1 MTTYTTIPDADI
13 DQDSPVTQ
21 PLMTALRDNPIAIAE
36 ADSSVA
42 AGLLPSVKLGTLTT
56 TSGATHSLTSLD
68 LSPYKFIMA
77 VFNGV
82 SSGVSFTNTINFQ
95 GVAVAQTTSSS
106 DTRTGMVI
114 VDVERGQGFYVI
126 SNGYQG
132 IDTSITSATTTI
144 TVSIT
149 GTGAVFDAGTVEIY
163 GVK

>member
-1 MTTYTTIPDADI
+1 MTTYTTIADADI

-42 AGLLPSVKLGTLTT
+42 ASLLPSVKLGTLTT
-56 TSGATHSLTSLD
+56 TSGTSHSLTGLD
-68 LSPYKFIMA
+68 LSPYKFVMA
-77 VFNGV
+77 VFNAV
-82 SSGVSFTNTINFQ
+82 SSQVSFTNTINFQ

-126 SNGYQG
+126 AAAAG

-149 GTGAVFDAGTVEIY
+149 GTGAAFDAGTVEIY

>member
-1 MTTYTTIPDADI
+1 MTTYTTIADADI

-42 AGLLPSVKLGTLTT
+42 ASLLPSVKLGTLTT
-56 TSGATHSLTSLD
+56 TSGTSHSLTGLD
-68 LSPYKFIMA
+68 LSPYKFVTA
-77 VFNGV
+77 VFNAV
-82 SSGVSFTNTINFQ
+82 SSQVSFTNTINFQ
-95 GVAVAQTTSSS
+95 GVGVAQTTSAS
-106 DTRTGMVI
+106 DTRSGLVI
-114 VDVERGQGFYVI
+114 VDVERGQGLAVVGP
-126 SNGYQG
+126 SAGG

-149 GTGAVFDAGTVEIY
+149 GTNAAFDAGTVEIY